1 MAKRKRNVPATSK
14 AISQQQAWVTYAPAK
29 RLRNQALS
37 TLEAAKLEAAIS
49 NDPSHGWER
58 TSNLKIHISK
68 TVYYYIVIKLRE
80 KKDATKGSR
89 KYSKGYP
96 SLFVAEEAA
105 F

>member
-14 AISQQQAWVTYAPAK
+14 IVSQQ
-29 RLRNQALS
+29 
-37 TLEAAKLEAAIS
+37 
-49 NDPSHGWER
+49 R
-58 TSNLKIHISK
+58 TSNRKIHISK